1 MQAVLDYFAGLD
13 KWGWLEIA
21 AMVVGFYYV
30 LLEIRKPKLLWYV
43 CIATSILN
51 IFVYWHNNY
60 VSMTVLQFYYIATA
74 VYGIY
79 AFTKIHRQAVAQQLD
94 KDAKPIAH
102 DKVLIRRFDWKVGG
116 ITLAVGAVVFFILAP
131 LLKSYAEAHG
141 TALFPSQ
148 PYWDAFI
155 TVGSMIGTF
164 FLSKSY
170 MCQWYIWIGLDILT
184 VAVFI
189 RSGMYWMALLFSSYI
204 VISCLGIRNWRKNGV
219 YVDKE
224 KGRR

>member
-13 KWGWLEIA
+13 VWGWLEIA

-74 VYGIY
+74 IYGIY
-79 AFTKIHRQAVAQQLD
+79 AFTKIHHDAIAQNQ
-94 KDAKPIAH
+94 KQGEETHHAPH
-102 DKVLIRRFDWKVGG
+102 KVLIRRFDWKVGG
-116 ITLAVGAVVFFILAP
+116 ITLAVGVVVFFILAP
-131 LLKSYAEAHG
+131 ILKSYAQANG
-141 TALFPSQ
+141 TELFPSQ

-170 MCQWYIWIGLDILT
+170 MCQWFIWIGLDLLT
-184 VAVFI
+184 VGVFI
-189 RSGMYWMALLFSSYI
+189 YSGMYWMAAMYVCYI
-204 VISCLGIRNWRKNGV
+204 IMSCFGIRNWRRNGV
-219 YVDKE
+219 YVD
-224 KGRR
+224 